1 MIVFFKLIRAAPGS
15 FQSPLALLTRNLVSG
30 SVENAED
37 SEAAAEGLGW
47 ILDQRVFGAADDRQL
62 ADAQAHAA
70 KKNSDLI
77 ECVCRRL
84 AGQVTLQYFLGPNN
98 ASAESFF

>member
-1 MIVFFKLIRAAPGS
+1 
-15 FQSPLALLTRNLVSG
+15 LVSG

-47 ILDQRVFGAADDRQL
+47 ILDQRVFGAVNDRQL

-77 ECVCRRL
+77 ECVRRM
-84 AGQVTLQYFLGPNN
+84 AGQVTLQYFHGPNN
-98 ASAESFF
+98 ASA